1 MASRPNILVIMSD
14 QHARPFAGC
23 YGNSLIRTPNLDR
36 LASEGT
42 LFTNAHCASPVC
54 VPSRMSFM
62 TGRLPSRNRVWNN
75 QGVLSSG
82 IPTWAHA
89 LGAAGYETA
98 LIGRMHFLGSDQRHG
113 FMQRPIGEGNARY
126 LGTPEEGGPR
136 YTRIPNATAGQQRD
150 SFEYA
155 GRGPSFYQH
164 YDSEVTDEAC
174 QFLRERAD
182 ADRPFAAVTGWI
194 LPHCPFIGPKEA
206 FNYYYDRVPTD
217 ARIEGEPECIQSL
230 HETRHLKPRATEEQI
245 RVARAAYY
253 AMIECVD
260 ANVGR
265 ILHTLEETDLAENT
279 LVVYC
284 SDHGEMLGEHGVWS
298 KKCFYD
304 QSVGVPLITRLP
316 GLTRPG
322 TVCDD
327 LCSLIDL
334 APTFADLG
342 DTPAMDVDG
351 QSLMPLWNGNSN
363 PNRTIVAEVAD
374 LNFGPFEWVGRMVRW
389 GPWKL
394 WQHISADGEPW
405 DPVLFNL
412 EDDPDECLNLVDE
425 PAHAERVESMTGDLN
440 EGWHPTAVRR
450 EVRQQLRDVE
460 LLKQWGREV
469 QPKHPDTYAW
479 PGPEIEEEMEVLVRG
494 S

>member
-1 MASRPNILVIMSD
+1 MPHPNILVMMSD

-23 YGNSLIRTPNLDR
+23 YANSLIRTPNLDR

-42 LFTNAHCASPVC
+42 RFTNAYCASPVC

-62 TGRLPSRNRVWNN
+62 TGRLPGRNRVWNN

-82 IPTWAHA
+82 IPTWPHA
-89 LGAAGYETA
+89 LGAAGYETT

-113 FMQRPIGEGNARY
+113 FMKRPIGEGNARH
-126 LGTPEEGGPR
+126 LGAPELGGPR
-136 YTRIPNATAGQQRD
+136 YTRIPNATAGHKRD
-150 SFEYA
+150 CFEYA

-164 YDSEVTDEAC
+164 YDGDVTDETC
-174 QFLRERAD
+174 RFLREQAGAD
-182 ADRPFAAVTGWI
+182 QPFAAVTGYI
-194 LPHCPFIGPKEA
+194 LPHCPFIGPKGA
-206 FNYYYDRVPTD
+206 FDYYYDRVPT
-217 ARIEGEPECIQSL
+217 APEIGGEPECIQSL
-230 HETRHLKPRATEEQI
+230 HETRRLHPRATEKQI

-265 ILHTLEETDLAENT
+265 ILDALEATGLADNT

-304 QSVGVPLITRLP
+304 QSAGVPLITRLP
-316 GLTRPG
+316 NVTEPG

-334 APTFADLG
+334 APTFAELG
-342 DTPAMDVDG
+342 DGPEMDVDG
-351 QSLMPLWNGNSN
+351 ESLIPLWNGESA
-363 PNRTIVAEVAD
+363 PDRTVIAEVAD
-374 LNFGPFEWVGRMVRW
+374 LNGGIFEWLGRMVRQ

-405 DPVLFNL
+405 DPVLFDL
-412 EDDPDECLNLVDE
+412 DEDPDERNNLADD
-425 PAHAERVESMTGDLN
+425 PAHAARVESMSEDLN
-440 EGWHPTAVRR
+440 EGWDPDAVRG
-450 EVRQQLRDVE
+450 EVGQQMRDVD
-460 LLKQWGREV
+460 LLKTWGRRV
-469 QPKHPDTYAW
+469 QPPHPDTYTW
-479 PGPEIEEEMEVLVRG
+479 PGPKVEGEMEVLMRP
-494 S
+494 